1 MENDNFN
8 LQIFLYNFSMI
19 ILLSLWLVYIT
30 NDTKDKDFFDF
41 LKNNYVNI
49 HNFINKKILLLNQYQ
64 NNRANANANTLKITE
79 DEDQNQDQDQ
89 NQRSEEQEQNKEILK
104 YENKYL
110 EEIRKMSK
118 EYILNDE
125 ETETKNKKKTEYY
138 NIIIGEYNETINNNV
153 LKILKLSSEMEG
165 IEQKK
170 YVGENG
176 EEYIVDSD
184 GEEHWIKTEEEY
196 KTEMEDLQ
204 KMIDKLN
211 VEKNNKDEIQNR
223 AEELAQ
229 NYIINQRLE
238 KLNNCF
244 VMEKTPLGNVLM
256 IYKGDSF
263 EYYSDNAIPYRY
275 LETVARKYI
284 KLFNCRPIYVDMEEE
299 LKIYEEKLNKQIEI
313 NEIDKKIN
321 GTKKNVFAKFK
332 SYNKDAT
339 GRVNIVPPPKNNI
352 SNNLISSENANDK
365 IILKENANRYKHQ
378 GKLSNFNI
386 LKKVDRK
393 IVDKKYAMSFSD
405 FKKTAMY
412 GKIKNSQ

>member
-8 LQIFLYNFSMI
+8 LQIFLYNFPAI
-19 ILLSLWLVYIT
+19 ILFSLWIFFIT
-30 NDTKDKDFFDF
+30 NDIKDKDILNF
-41 LKNNYVNI
+41 LKSNYINI
-49 HNFINKKILLLNQYQ
+49 HNFIDKKIFLLNQYQ
-64 NNRANANANTLKITE
+64 NKMANANTLNITE
-79 DEDQNQDQDQ
+79 DEDQTQ

-125 ETETKNKKKTEYY
+125 ETEIKNKKKSEYY
-138 NIIIGEYNETINNNV
+138 NNIISEYNETINNNV
-153 LKILKLSSEMEG
+153 MKILKLSNEMED

-170 YVGENG
+170 YVGEEG

-184 GEEHWIKTEEEY
+184 GEEYLIKTEEEY
-196 KTEMEDLQ
+196 KMDIEILQ
-204 KMIDKLN
+204 KKIDELFI
-211 VEKNNKDEIQNR
+211 EKNNTDEIQNK

-229 NYIINQRLE
+229 NYIIKQRHE

-256 IYKGDSF
+256 IYKDDTF

-284 KLFNCRPIYVDMEEE
+284 KLFNCRQIYVDMEEE
-299 LKIYEEKLNKQIEI
+299 LKIYEEKLNKQTEI

-321 GTKKNVFAKFK
+321 GNKKNVFAKFK

-339 GRVNIVPPPKNNI
+339 GRVNMVPPPKNNI
-352 SNNLISSENANDK
+352 SNNLISSENASDK

-405 FKKTAMY
+405 FKKTSMY
-412 GKIKNSQ
+412 EKIKNSQ